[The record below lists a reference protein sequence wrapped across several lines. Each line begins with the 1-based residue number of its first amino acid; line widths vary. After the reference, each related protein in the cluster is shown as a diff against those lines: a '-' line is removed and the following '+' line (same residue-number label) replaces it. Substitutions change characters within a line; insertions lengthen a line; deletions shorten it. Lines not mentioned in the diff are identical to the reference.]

1 MDLIIY
7 IDFCIS
13 LCLHPYRDGL
23 SLNLTRAAN
32 LKIFYPMDGSK
43 LNEGENNIPKL
54 LNMTLTW
61 PDLRANGSDG
71 IDVSYGLWIEQFLT
85 LPTPLSLFRNHT
97 ENTST
102 AHQSKSLPVGTCLNY
117 LVGGIFPKVFSKFC
131 LLEVLLA
138 CTYTGQ
144 RKLMFYKVVVKTNSH
159 LRVFHRCLS
168 GWS

>member
-1 MDLIIY
+1 MGLIID
-7 IDFCIS
+7 IDFCIG
-13 LCLHPYRDGL
+13 LGLRLYYRDGL
-23 SLNLTRAAN
+23 SLNLTRAA
-32 LKIFYPMDGSK
+32 IYSMDGSK
-43 LNEGENNIPKL
+43 LNEGENRIPKL

-71 IDVSYGLWIEQFLT
+71 IDVLYGSWLEQFLT

-102 AHQSKSLPVGTCLNY
+102 AHQSKSLLVGTCLNY

-138 CTYTGQ
+138 CTYKGQ
-144 RKLMFYKVVVKTNSH
+144 RKLMFYNNVKRH
-159 LRVFHRCLS
+159 CFFLS
-168 GWS
+168 QKYPI

>member
-1 MDLIIY
+1 MGLIIY

-13 LCLHPYRDGL
+13 LCLHPYYRDGL

-43 LNEGENNIPKL
+43 LNEGENKIPKL

-61 PDLRANGSDG
+61 PDLRANGSDVL
-71 IDVSYGLWIEQFLT
+71 DVSYGSWIEQFLT

-102 AHQSKSLPVGTCLNY
+102 AHQSKSLRVGTCLNY
-117 LVGGIFPKVFSKFC
+117 LVGGGIFPKVFSKFC
-131 LLEVLLA
+131 LLEVLFWP
-138 CTYTGQ
+138 CTYKGQ
-144 RKLMFYKVVVKTNSH
+144 RKIGVL
-159 LRVFHRCLS
+159 
-168 GWS
+168 